1 MVILKKRGIVI
12 MNQKQNNLNP
22 NNFSSQSNNQE
33 PTQHSIN
40 LFESEYF
47 KSKEEID
54 KLKTQNIVEQKCKNS
69 RRFKKSSIIWITATI
84 FVGLSNKSDR
94 VTTNQR

>member
-1 MVILKKRGIVI
+1 M
-12 MNQKQNNLNP
+12 NP
-22 NNFSSQSNNQE
+22 NNFNSQSNNQE

-54 KLKTQNIVEQKCKNS
+54 KLKTQKIVEQKCKNS
-69 RRFKKSSIIWITATI
+69 RRSKKSSIIWITATI
-84 FVGLSNKSDR
+84 LSAFCLIISKTKYGKEGIGGIITKGTMYKGYPR
-94 VTTNQR
+94 